1 MLEND
6 DTLFFEYWTAN
17 RLKNK
22 RSSRPFLKGL
32 SVGFAI
38 GIGILGVIYLGWYQR
53 ADMQV
58 SSSLSPFLF
67 LFAIMG
73 LSVFMAF
80 TYRNYQWEMKE
91 QRYLSILA
99 RKKRD
104 ELKKEMQP

>member
-1 MLEND
+1 MQEKD
-6 DTLFFEYWTAN
+6 DLIFFEYWAVN

-22 RSSRPFLKGL
+22 TSTRPFLKGL

-67 LFAIMG
+67 LIAIMG
-73 LSVFMAF
+73 LSLFMAF
-80 TYRNYQWEMKE
+80 FYRNYQWEMKE

-99 RKKRD
+99 RKKKA
-104 ELKKEMQP
+104 ELNKEMQP